1 MAGIVL
7 TIGMAVDANV
17 IIFERIREEIRA
29 GKSPGAAID
38 SGYEKAFSTIMDAN
52 ITTFIA
58 GVVLLQYGT
67 GPVRG
72 FAVTLMVGIVCSVFT
87 AIYVTRLVFDAYV
100 SGKRLKSLSI

>member
-1 MAGIVL
+1 
-7 TIGMAVDANV
+7 
-17 IIFERIREEIRA
+17 
-29 GKSPGAAID
+29 
-38 SGYEKAFSTIMDAN
+38 MDAN

-87 AIYVTRLVFDAYV
+87 AIYVTRLVFDAYA

>member
-1 MAGIVL
+1 MRTSSSL
-7 TIGMAVDANV
+7 SESERK
-17 IIFERIREEIRA
+17 FEQGSLR
-29 GKSPGAAID
+29 GQLID